1 MRKMKTRQL
10 PSRRAKEAMEV
21 TPSVESMV
29 DTGGRTVDR
38 IHKTPSM
45 IHQHYMLITPE
56 TKEVKV
62 EAEAFKEDSKAE
74 DLVEDSKEEDLK
86 VEAADR
92 LKNNITNTIPILQ
105 KQMLAQ

>member
-1 MRKMKTRQL
+1 
-10 PSRRAKEAMEV
+10 
-21 TPSVESMV
+21 
-29 DTGGRTVDR
+29 
-38 IHKTPSM
+38 M
-45 IHQHYMLITPE
+45 IHQHYKLITPE

-62 EAEAFKEDSKAE
+62 EAEALEEDSKAE
-74 DLVEDSKEEDLK
+74 DLVEDSKKEDSQAEDSREEDFK

>member
-1 MRKMKTRQL
+1 
-10 PSRRAKEAMEV
+10 MEV
-21 TPSVESMV
+21 NPSVESMV
-29 DTGGRTVDR
+29 DTGGRTADW

-45 IHQHYMLITPE
+45 IHQHYKLITPE

-62 EAEAFKEDSKAE
+62 EAEALEEDSKAE
-74 DLVEDSKEEDLK
+74 YLVEDSKEEDSQAEDSKEEDFK
-86 VEAADR
+86 VEVADR